1 MADIQLI
8 GSSPAS
14 LSYAQSANYIELERV
29 QAVASGTL
37 KYLKVKCGASCK
49 IKTAIYADSS
59 GSPGALLAASTEQ
72 SLTGSTPPAEN
83 TVTMP
88 DLAIVSGTYYWIAHI
103 VDTAGGTFG
112 NSGSGTSKYKSQT
125 YSGFSFPNPAG
136 TGYSSETATWS
147 LVGWGTAPGGSI
159 IPILNQYRQRRT

>member
-8 GSSPAS
+8 GATPATKN
-14 LSYAQSANYIELERV
+14 YPQSANYIEMERV
-29 QAVASGTL
+29 QAIASGTL
-37 KYLKVKCGASCK
+37 KYLKVYSAASAH

-59 GSPGALLAASTEQ
+59 GSPAALLVASTEQ
-72 SLTGSTPPAEN
+72 SVVSGSN

-103 VDTAGGTFG
+103 IDAANGTYG
-112 NSGSGTSKYKSQT
+112 NYTGGTSKYKSQT

-136 TGYSSETATWS
+136 TGYSSEDATWD
-147 LVGWGTAPGGSI
+147 LVGWGAAPGGSI
-159 IPILNQYRQRRT
+159 VPILNQYRQRRA

>member
-14 LSYAQSANYIELERV
+14 LTYAQSANYIELERV

-37 KYLKVKCGASCK
+37 KYLKVKSGASCK
-49 IKTAIYADSS
+49 IKAAIYADSS
-59 GSPGALLAASTEQ
+59 GSPGALLVASTEQ
-72 SLTGSTPPAEN
+72 SLTGSTPPVVN

-88 DLAIVSGTYYWIAHI
+88 DLAIVLGTYYWIAHI
-103 VDTAGGTFG
+103 VDKANGTYG
-112 NSGSGTSKYKSQT
+112 NSDSGTSKYKGAT
-125 YSGFSFPNPAG
+125 FSGFSFPDPAG
-136 TGYSSETATWS
+136 SGFSSETATWD

-159 IPILNQYRQRRT
+159 IPILNQYRQRRR